1 MSNIINTQNYISEN
15 PVYAAKISE
24 ENTTASRFSQAPVSI
39 PKYSLNQS
47 LKEKDEFRNSAR
59 MVYKENEQAKENM
72 SLFKKICL
80 LGAAIGAFIVLESKK
95 II

>member
-24 ENTTASRFSQAPVSI
+24 ENSYRFSEAPVSI
-39 PKYSLNQS
+39 PKYSLTDTLNG
-47 LKEKDEFRNSAR
+47 KDEFRKSAR
-59 MVYKENEQAKENM
+59 AVWKENEQAKENM
-72 SLFKKICL
+72 SLFKKIFLAC
-80 LGAAIGAFIVLESKK
+80 AAIGTFIVLEAKK